1 VRSGVSYSVE
11 GCVML
16 VMVAKRDN
24 IISIILVPEQL
35 LAVTLTSNDNRKVLL
50 IIKEYYFNLFQ

>member
-1 VRSGVSYSVE
+1 
-11 GCVML
+11 ML